1 MEGERNDAWT
11 HSGDAC
17 LLDGLRTLTLFS
29 MLMVPPFALPPRRGH
44 TAAVPR
50 ERGATM
56 AATSLFALPLLV
68 LFLFLQRTAV
78 GGLTSGAV
86 KG

>member
-1 MEGERNDAWT
+1 MGGERNDAWA

-17 LLDGLRTLTLFS
+17 LLDGLRTLTLVS
-29 MLMVPPFALPPRRGH
+29 MLMVPPFALPPLRGH
-44 TAAVPR
+44 TAAV

-56 AATSLFALPLLV
+56 AAMSLFALSLLA
-68 LFLFLQRTAV
+68 LFRFLQRTAV